1 MYHLTFNLRLKL
13 FNILLSVCQK
23 HQNIFSILKQHL
35 VHHHLKMHSSNSR
48 VELIMSNVFGPGFAS
63 KNVDRYSSYPTLAQH
78 NIYKS
83 TLSVAL
89 ELVTNLHEDF
99 TIKEKAFLLK
109 APTSFHWK
117 FQLEEGPSRD
127 LLRDY
132 EIFAKISFELPC
144 IHLIWMMTPGVRFLN
159 CSQMMGER

>member
-1 MYHLTFNLRLKL
+1 MHNAMYHLTFNLRLKL

-89 ELVTNLHEDF
+89 KLVTNLREDF
-99 TIKEKAFLLK
+99 TIKEKALLK
-109 APTSFHWK
+109 APTSF
-117 FQLEEGPSRD
+117 QLGEGPSGG

-144 IHLIWMMTPGVRFLN
+144 IHLI
-159 CSQMMGER
+159 